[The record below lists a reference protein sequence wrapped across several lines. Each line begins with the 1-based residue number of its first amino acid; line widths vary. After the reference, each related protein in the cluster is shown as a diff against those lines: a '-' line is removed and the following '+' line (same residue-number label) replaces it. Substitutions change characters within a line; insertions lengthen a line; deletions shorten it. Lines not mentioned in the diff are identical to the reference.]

1 MRCGNDIHDV
11 LLQAMAGDDPDL
23 LQWFKNDCKENVTPP
38 AVVAKQQGQSLNVH
52 DESSQDSTAEEV
64 PCDGM

>member
-1 MRCGNDIHDV
+1 
-11 LLQAMAGDDPDL
+11 MAGDDPDL

-38 AVVAKQQGQSLNVH
+38 TVVAKQQGQSLNVH

>member
-1 MRCGNDIHDV
+1 
-11 LLQAMAGDDPDL
+11 MARDDPDL

-38 AVVAKQQGQSLNVH
+38 TVVVAKQQGQSLNVH

-64 PCDGM
+64 ACDGM